1 MMNFNHL
8 WRRFQLVELTEIMRQ
23 RDDVV
28 FAQALN
34 RMAIGEM
41 TPEDIK
47 LFKSRET
54 YIRDIPQGVQHLH
67 FTNDDVKKTN
77 ERLLSAMNTERCL
90 FKQRQR
96 AG

>member
-1 MMNFNHL
+1 MNFNHL

-54 YIRDIPQGVQHLH
+54 DIRDIPQGVQHLH

-90 FKQRQR
+90 ST
-96 AG
+96 AVH